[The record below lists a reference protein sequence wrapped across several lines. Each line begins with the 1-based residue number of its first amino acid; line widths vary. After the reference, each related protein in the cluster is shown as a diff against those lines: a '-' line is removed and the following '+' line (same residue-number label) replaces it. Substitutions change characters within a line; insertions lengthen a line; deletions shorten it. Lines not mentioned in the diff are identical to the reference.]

1 VVKNTHFSLVLR
13 MGDEEVILG
22 DTVASHWD
30 MSENITNKLFN
41 DERPKNMRREI
52 VEQIQM
58 YLDKQDG
65 V

>member
-1 VVKNTHFSLVLR
+1 